1 MHILLE
7 LCGVFFKVFILYIK
21 ALYFILFP
29 PSPKDILGEIVLITG
44 AGHGIGKELAL
55 EFSRRGTT
63 VVLWDINKENNDNTA
78 KEVQSLGGV
87 AYPYTCDISN
97 TAEIHK
103 VAEQVRQDVGEITI
117 LVNNAGCLNGG
128 AVLDLQEKDIR
139 RTFDVNILAHFWGL
153 YSDGSTFSWRDRF
166 APLKLDFSHG
176 NTVKEFLPSMIKT
189 NHGYILNIASLS
201 AKSGTAF
208 LGDYSSSKSAVFGFT
223 ESLREELDR
232 LGNTGIQ
239 ATVVCPL
246 FVDTGLAKFPKQ
258 RFFNLLTP
266 KETAWNAVDG
276 MLRGETVVFVPRYM
290 WLMIKLEG
298 LLPQKAIPML
308 KKFQELGI
316 DPQYKPVEK
325 KTE

>member
-139 RTFDVNILAHFWGL
+139 RTFDVNILAHFW
-153 YSDGSTFSWRDRF
+153 
-166 APLKLDFSHG
+166 
-176 NTVKEFLPSMIKT
+176 TVKEFLPSMIKT